1 MYVLVRNFVLTVG
14 KLERESSPL
23 AAVLAL
29 QRDLFAL
36 WWMQEK
42 SGEFFESGFLN
53 ADQAQFVRQAVRQ
66 CLQSVR
72 PNAVSLV
79 DAWGHSDH
87 MLHSALGRRDGRV
100 YEALWKSAQGDIN
113 PMNRDLVDPVF
124 EESLL
129 PMRQAFA
136 KL

>member
-53 ADQAQFVRQAVRQ
+53 ADQAQFVRQLFV
-66 CLQSVR
+66 SVCKACAPTR
-72 PNAVSLV
+72 
-79 DAWGHSDH
+79 
-87 MLHSALGRRDGRV
+87 SALLMRG
-100 YEALWKSAQGDIN
+100 ATATTC
-113 PMNRDLVDPVF
+113 F
-124 EESLL
+124 TLL
-129 PMRQAFA
+129 
-136 KL
+136 